1 MLDRYMDSPVLM
13 SFNSNPKP
21 ITEIPFPAITICNMN
36 KARTVRTSIQIYQ
49 KKSKDRLRDPAL

>member
-36 KARTVRTSIQIYQ
+36 KARTVRTSIINPTTDVSR
-49 KKSKDRLRDPAL
+49 KVKG